1 MIPEFFSKNNIL
13 DDKSLELVFKKKF
26 PKLYDNLNEPFVS
39 IIKKKMVAIIVIK
52 IHSKIL
58 LRDETL

>member
-13 DDKSLELVFKKKF
+13 DDKSLELVFKKNF
-26 PKLYDNLNEPFVS
+26 ELYDNLNEPFVS
-39 IIKKKMVAIIVIK
+39 NKKMVAIVIK
-52 IHSKIL
+52 IHSKTL